1 MEVYQLDQGDRP
13 PTLLIEWE
21 GRGPLLVLQRDQVPS
36 ECWQI
41 PPLAEQLVTT
51 SQVIDDILDELEKV
65 KLPKAARSTVE
76 KLLDELPR

>member
-1 MEVYQLDQGDRP
+1 MEAYLLDEGDRP

-21 GRGPLLVLQRDQVPS
+21 GRGPLLVLQRDQTPS

-51 SQVIDDILDELEKV
+51 SSVIDEILIELDKV
-65 KLPKAARSTVE
+65 KLPKAARTTVE